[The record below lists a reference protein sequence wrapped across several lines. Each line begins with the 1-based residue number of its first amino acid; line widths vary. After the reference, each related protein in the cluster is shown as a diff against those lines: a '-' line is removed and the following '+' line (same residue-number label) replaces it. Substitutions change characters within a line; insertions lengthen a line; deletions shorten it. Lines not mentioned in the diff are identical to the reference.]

1 MDFNYIDIAIAVII
15 LITALIGFMRGL
27 VWMAIFLATWATAIL
42 LAIKYKDSLATELPV
57 KLGNELMQTGLAAL
71 LIFLGVLMI
80 GAFINYLMNKII
92 TAIGLGAFDRILGAG
107 LGVILGGFAI
117 TLLIM
122 LLSITEL
129 PRQDIWMQSKF
140 IPRFQEAAE
149 YIRTLVPEDVNKL
162 IDENLETDSPA
173 ISNTEI
179 NSDATIVPS
188 NKK

>member
-57 KLGNELMQTGLAAL
+57 KLGSELMQTGLAAL
-71 LIFLGVLMI
+71 LIFLGVLMV

-129 PRQDIWMQSKF
+129 PRQDIWIQSKF

-173 ISNTEI
+173 ISNTG
-179 NSDATIVPS
+179 ATIVPS